1 MGTLEK
7 GNIINFDMK
16 KKFKY
21 IDALGQGGTGKALLF
36 KDETTDMLFA
46 IKKYETEDKEHE
58 EESTRYYGEILKK
71 GYVYF
76 RSYEKASTW
85 SKINNGE
92 TFIACGAGYRSKEK
106 LKDSKKYNFFEVKD
120 EEIPHFYCSIIT
132 NSKKTTY

>member
-1 MGTLEK
+1 MSDFESTFGA
-7 GNIINFDMK
+7 GADIDSVISSIN
-16 KKFKY
+16 Y
-21 IDALGQGGTGKALLF
+21 WN
-36 KDETTDMLFA
+36 
-46 IKKYETEDKEHE
+46 DKEHE

-120 EEIPHFYCSIIT
+120 EESPHFYCSIIT